1 MSQQEAGITAGL
13 RERKKQRT
21 RETIVDAAFKLF
33 AERGFDATTIADIA
47 AAADIA
53 PRTFFG
59 YFATKEDVVT
69 HDFGD
74 IRASMRA
81 RLQDREPG
89 ETAIDALRAWVVDL
103 MGRVDFADPRE
114 TCRQQLLR
122 ESEALRAHDRHLRAG
137 VEDLL
142 AESIAEDLGE
152 DADSLRAR
160 MVAAATIAA
169 FERIQ
174 DFYGEKGAVK
184 HSAEAALA
192 IFDEAL
198 VFARGGIRALQAQPP
213 SASLPPGRGRARR
226 GGV

>member
-1 MSQQEAGITAGL
+1 MSQQEAGMPVGL

-21 RETIVDAAFKLF
+21 RETIVDVAFKLF

-81 RLQDREPG
+81 RLRDREPG
-89 ETAIDALRAWVVDL
+89 ETAIDALRAWVAEL
-103 MGRVDFADPRE
+103 MKTVDFADPRE
-114 TCRQQLLR
+114 RCRQQLLH

-152 DADSLRAR
+152 DTDSLRAR

-174 DFYGEKGAVK
+174 ELYGKKGAVK
-184 HSAEAALA
+184 RRPDEALA

-213 SASLPPGRGRARR
+213 AAALPEPGPGE
-226 GGV
+226 

>member
-1 MSQQEAGITAGL
+1 MSQEAGMPVGL

-21 RETIVDAAFKLF
+21 RETIVDVAFELF

-59 YFATKEDVVT
+59 YFATMEDVVT

-81 RLQDREPG
+81 RLHDREPG
-89 ETAIDALRAWVVDL
+89 ETAIDALRAWVAEL
-103 MGRVDFADPRE
+103 MKTVDFADPRE
-114 TCRQQLLR
+114 RCRQQLLH

-152 DADSLRAR
+152 DTDSLRAR

-174 DFYGEKGAVK
+174 ELYGKKGAVK
-184 HSAEAALA
+184 RRPDEALA

-213 SASLPPGRGRARR
+213 AAALPEPGPGE
-226 GGV
+226 

>member
-1 MSQQEAGITAGL
+1 MSQEEAGLQTGL

-21 RETIVDAAFKLF
+21 REAIIDAAFELF
-33 AERGFDATTIADIA
+33 AERGFEATTIADIA

-69 HDFGD
+69 HDFAE

-81 RLQDREPG
+81 RLRDRERG
-89 ETAIDALRAWVVDL
+89 ETAIDALRAWVAEL
-103 MGRVDFADPRE
+103 LARADFNDPRE
-114 TCRQQLLR
+114 RCRQQLLH

-142 AESIAEDLGE
+142 AESIAEDLGLTP
-152 DADSLRAR
+152 DSLRAR
-160 MVAAATIAA
+160 MVASATISA

-174 DFYGEKGAVK
+174 EFYGGKGTVK
-184 HSAEAALA
+184 PSQERALA
-192 IFDEAL
+192 VFDEAL
-198 VFARGGIRALQAQPP
+198 TFARGGIEALQQSPP
-213 SASLPPGRGRARR
+213 PAT
-226 GGV
+226 

>member
-1 MSQQEAGITAGL
+1 MSQQEAGMQAGL

-21 RETIVDAAFKLF
+21 REAIVDAAFKLF
-33 AERGFDATTIADIA
+33 AERGFEATTIADIA

-74 IRASMRA
+74 IRASMRE
-81 RLQDREPG
+81 RLHRREPG
-89 ETAIDALRAWVVDL
+89 ETAIDALRAWVEEL
-103 MGRVDFADPRE
+103 MRTVDFDDPRE
-114 TCRQQLLR
+114 RCRQQLLR
-122 ESEALRAHDRHLRAG
+122 ESEALRAHDRHLQAS

-142 AESIAEDLGE
+142 AESIAEDLGVG
-152 DADSLRAR
+152 ADSLRAR
-160 MVAAATIAA
+160 MAAAATIAA

-174 DFYGEKGAVK
+174 AFYGDKHAVK
-184 HSAEAALA
+184 RSPEEALA

-198 VFARGGIRALQAQPP
+198 VFARGGIRALQAQPSP
-213 SASLPPGRGRARR
+213 R
-226 GGV
+226 VE

>member
-1 MSQQEAGITAGL
+1 MPVGL

-21 RETIVDAAFKLF
+21 RETIVDVAFKLF

-81 RLQDREPG
+81 RLRDREPG
-89 ETAIDALRAWVVDL
+89 ETAIDALRAWVAEL
-103 MGRVDFADPRE
+103 MKTVDFADPRE
-114 TCRQQLLR
+114 RCRQQLLH

-152 DADSLRAR
+152 DTDSLRAR

-174 DFYGEKGAVK
+174 ELYGKKGAVK
-184 HSAEAALA
+184 RRPDEALA

-213 SASLPPGRGRARR
+213 AAALPEPGPGE
-226 GGV
+226 